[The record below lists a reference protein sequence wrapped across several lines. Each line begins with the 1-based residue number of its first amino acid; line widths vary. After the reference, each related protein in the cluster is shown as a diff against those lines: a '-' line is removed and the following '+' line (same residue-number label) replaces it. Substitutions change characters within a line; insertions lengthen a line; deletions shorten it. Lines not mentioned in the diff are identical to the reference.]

1 MHLHASLRNAQPGGE
16 MTGFLRLGEQDIFSP
31 LQVTHG
37 KVSLPTAA
45 GLGIE
50 VDKEK
55 LRQLARRSYN

>member
-1 MHLHASLRNAQPGGE
+1 

-31 LQVTHG
+31 LPVTGG
-37 KVSLPTAA
+37 KVSLPRQP

-55 LRQLARRSYN
+55 LERAARRSL